1 MNSIR
6 DRDWWMIAAD
16 FRAYWDTQRQLDM
29 VWKDRAKWDAIAVRN
44 TARMA
49 WFSSDR
55 SIREYAHDIWRAGPK
70 GA

>member
-1 MNSIR
+1 MGALR

-29 VWKDRAKWDAIAVRN
+29 AWRDRARWDAIAVRN
-44 TARMA
+44 TARMG

-55 SIREYAHDIWRAGPK
+55 SIREYAHDIWRAGPD
-70 GA
+70 A